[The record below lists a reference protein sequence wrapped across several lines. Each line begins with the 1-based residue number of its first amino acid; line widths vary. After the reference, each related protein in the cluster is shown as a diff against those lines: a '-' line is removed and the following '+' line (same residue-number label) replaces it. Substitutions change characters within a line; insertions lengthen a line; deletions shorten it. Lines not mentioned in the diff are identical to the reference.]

1 VRIDEKCHETGRVG
15 VAVDGRHLPGSIGT
29 DDGNFTESAAS
40 VGSLAKSI
48 GAKFV
53 PANRAGSTP
62 PGSTNATSGIAF
74 SDGACANYTG
84 NSIAAD
90 STAATAPDCA
100 APDHTAVSS
109 LQT

>member
-1 VRIDEKCHETGRVG
+1 VRIDEKCHEAGRVG
-15 VAVDGRHLPGSIGT
+15 VAVDGRHLPGIGT

-53 PANRAGSTP
+53 PANRARSTP

-90 STAATAPDCA
+90 STAAATAPGY
-100 APDHTAVSS
+100 TAVST